1 LVLYNPAL
9 PGRMGGLVTFVSFLP
24 DLLSDVQ
31 VWIALVATWLGQW
44 PHAAGA
50 AFGGILLVIMAAAVA
65 VALWQAVYRTVL
77 VWLRTR

>member
-1 LVLYNPAL
+1 MTCNPAL
-9 PGRMGGLVTFVSFLP
+9 PGRKRGFVTFVFFLP
-24 DLLSDVQ
+24 DLLSGVRA
-31 VWIALVATWLGQW
+31 WIALVVGWFDQL

-50 AFGGILLVIMAAAVA
+50 AFGGVLLIVMAAAVA